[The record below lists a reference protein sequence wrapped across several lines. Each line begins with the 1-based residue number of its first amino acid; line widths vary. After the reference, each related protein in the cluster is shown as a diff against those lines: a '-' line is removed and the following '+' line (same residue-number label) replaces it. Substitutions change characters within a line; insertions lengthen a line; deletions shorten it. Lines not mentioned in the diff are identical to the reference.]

1 MAGAE
6 VLSYWTSG
14 ATPCALQLSREN
26 NISFQRL
33 ECVLELE
40 MRWSGDEVDYPSVG
54 TDLSVPSHL
63 DSWDQML
70 MSPPLIS

>member
-6 VLSYWTSG
+6 GLSYWTSG

-40 MRWSGDEVDYPSVG
+40 MRWSGDEVG

>member
-40 MRWSGDEVDYPSVG
+40 MRWSGDEVG